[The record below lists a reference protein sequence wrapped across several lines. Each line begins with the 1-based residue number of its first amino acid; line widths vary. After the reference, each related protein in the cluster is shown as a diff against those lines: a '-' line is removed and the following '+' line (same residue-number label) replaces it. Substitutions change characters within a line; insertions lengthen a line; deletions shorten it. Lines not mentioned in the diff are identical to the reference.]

1 MQKEFSIENLSE
13 IAQEVIDIAIN
24 HTYDGATVL
33 ALEGDLGAGKTA
45 LTQNIARILGVVE
58 DVNSPTFNIMKKYKI
73 PLTTSHILPTTLI
86 HIDAYRLDSGKDL
99 ENLGWSQIL
108 KDEKNLVII
117 EWASKIAEVL
127 PARALR
133 AKLAH
138 TGDTT
143 RHITL
148 TY

>member
-1 MQKEFSIENLSE
+1 MQKEFSIENLPE
-13 IAQEVIDIAIN
+13 VAQEIVDIATK
-24 HTYDGATVL
+24 HSYDGATVL

-45 LTQNIARILGVVE
+45 LTQNIARVLGVVA
-58 DVNSPTFNIMKKYKI
+58 DVNSPTFNIMKFYDTKNEK
-73 PLTTSHILPTTLI
+73 LKKLV

-99 ENLGWSQIL
+99 ENLGWNEIL

-117 EWASKIAEVL
+117 EWASKVAEVL

-138 TGDTT
+138 IGDTT
-143 RHITL
+143 RHIVL
-148 TY
+148 EY